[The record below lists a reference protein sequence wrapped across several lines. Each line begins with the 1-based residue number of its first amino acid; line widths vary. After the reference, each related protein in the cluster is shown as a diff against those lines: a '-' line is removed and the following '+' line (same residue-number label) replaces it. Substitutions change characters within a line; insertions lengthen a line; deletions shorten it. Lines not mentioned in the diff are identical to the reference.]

1 MTNRYSLIPVVAIAL
16 QRSDGRIL
24 MQQRPEGKAHAG
36 LWEFPGGKVE
46 LGESPEQ
53 ALVREIAEE
62 LAITVRI
69 EDLDSFTFASGGARP
84 GSDSRSILLLL
95 YRCHQWQ
102 GEPQN
107 LDAAAIDWFELNDL
121 MALPMPPLD
130 VPLAKRLKEA
140 FK

>member
-1 MTNRYSLIPVVAIAL
+1 MTNRSSLIPVVAIAL
-16 QRSDGRIL
+16 QRTDGRIL

-69 EDLDSFTFASGGARP
+69 EDLDSFTFASGGALP

>member
-1 MTNRYSLIPVVAIAL
+1 
-16 QRSDGRIL
+16 

-69 EDLDSFTFASGGARP
+69 EDLDSFTFASGGALP

-95 YRCHQWQ
+95 YRCHKWQ
-102 GEPQN
+102 GQPRN

-130 VPLAKRLKEA
+130 IPLAKRLKEA